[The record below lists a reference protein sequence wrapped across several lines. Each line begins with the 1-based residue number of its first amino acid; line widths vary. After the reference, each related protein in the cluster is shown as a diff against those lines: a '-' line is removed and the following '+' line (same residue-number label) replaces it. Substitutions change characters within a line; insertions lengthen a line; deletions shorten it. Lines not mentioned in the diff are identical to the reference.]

1 MLIILNGF
9 LMEWMA
15 QKWNPEIHQKIMY
28 GIPENAFLVIISLVL
43 VVTLPAFFIS
53 ALDRFVTKESRI
65 KAFLISSIVIFL
77 FWGTVFWNSIL
88 PG

>member
-1 MLIILNGF
+1 
-9 LMEWMA
+9 
-15 QKWNPEIHQKIMY
+15 MY